1 MEDKRLP
8 ATEASSNVRCQSRE
22 SGEAL
27 GAAATDTTARPEAAG
42 GRGGC
47 WGEGARVDDSA
58 PFFRRRA
65 TPSAAAGISALLL
78 SGWATDKETQAVA
91 ECQWGWGVSPLDA
104 SGTRSGAQRA

>member
-1 MEDKRLP
+1 VVEDKRLP

-22 SGEAL
+22 RGEAL

-47 WGEGARVDDSA
+47 WGEGAHVDDSA

-78 SGWATDKETQAVA
+78 SGWATDKETVA
-91 ECQWGWGVSPLDA
+91 ECQWGWGVSSLGG

>member
-1 MEDKRLP
+1 LVVEDKRLP
-8 ATEASSNVRCQSRE
+8 ATEESSNVRFQSRE
-22 SGEAL
+22 FGEAL
-27 GAAATDTTARPEAAG
+27 RVAATDTTARPEAAG

-47 WGEGARVDDSA
+47 WGEGAHVADSA

-91 ECQWGWGVSPLDA
+91 EWRGV
-104 SGTRSGAQRA
+104 